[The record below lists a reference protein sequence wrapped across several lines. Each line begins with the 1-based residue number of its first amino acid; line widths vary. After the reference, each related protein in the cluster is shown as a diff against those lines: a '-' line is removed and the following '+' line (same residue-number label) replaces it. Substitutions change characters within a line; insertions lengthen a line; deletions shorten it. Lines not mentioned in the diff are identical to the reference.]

1 MRRSSRRAGGRGRP
15 PLLVIPRNDVAQ
27 NPRAEAGE
35 SFRFVAAV
43 RNRGGDSIRESRERE
58 RLQHDVT
65 GSGERRVKKPF
76 TAESRVAESADE
88 LPAVI
93 VRASNRLHASGADAH
108 PFACP
113 KIALDDDGAGT
124 EKDQSRSAP

>member
-15 PLLVIPRNDVAQ
+15 PLLIIPRNDVAQ

-43 RNRGGDSIRESRERE
+43 WDRGGDAIRQARERE

-65 GSGERRVKKPF
+65 WSGERRVKKTF
-76 TAESRVAESADE
+76 TAEQRGLVVGDP
-88 LPAVI
+88 LH
-93 VRASNRLHASGADAH
+93 RGNRLR
-108 PFACP
+108 
-113 KIALDDDGAGT
+113 
-124 EKDQSRSAP
+124 Q